1 MTSTKSI
8 RVIIIFKARNI
19 LRHSQMV
26 KTAKNM
32 VSFGLLPKKKELNRI
47 QANVANF
54 RARTVKN
61 PDAHAS

>member
-1 MTSTKSI
+1 
-8 RVIIIFKARNI
+8 
-19 LRHSQMV
+19 MV

-61 PDAHAS
+61 PDAHAN